1 MKLKVG
7 FAHMQRKCR
16 PVQTF
21 PIPGIPAWLTAFL
34 LIYVWAEKWDT
45 AACRVAGPVILV
57 WISATGLREPA
68 LNRSLLCVCVHVI
81 NPLWNWPCNL
91 HIQYHCRLFSWVGER
106 VFADL
111 CRHISEN
118 LQYTFHTQ
126 ESVLWHSVAFWWT
139 EWDNL
144 DSLQKPC
151 VSQSLTSPWACI
163 ITSDSLSGVVKH
175 RETHTHLYL
184 VTLFL
189 CQRAGGMKP
198 QTWKGTVSLTSH
210 FKRTENFMI
219 LLQIK
224 QTVMITPKGH

>member
-1 MKLKVG
+1 M
-7 FAHMQRKCR
+7 
-16 PVQTF
+16 
-21 PIPGIPAWLTAFL
+21 
-34 LIYVWAEKWDT
+34 Y
-45 AACRVAGPVILV
+45 
-57 WISATGLREPA
+57 
-68 LNRSLLCVCVHVI
+68 VCVHVI

-175 RETHTHLYL
+175 RETHTHTYI
-184 VTLFL
+184 TLFL

-210 FKRTENFMI
+210 FNAPWKFYDFITDKANSYDNAKRPLKSIPVQN
-219 LLQIK
+219 
-224 QTVMITPKGH
+224 TVRSLSHFSC